1 MIVSAR
7 ITPLPRS
14 FCDPVPEIIVTDST
28 GRETMIFSYYP
39 DEISFTEV
47 EFVGLTLDEARKL
60 KFTKITEEKEEDS
73 KTSKREYRR

>member
-1 MIVSAR
+1 MDITGAATSAVVIVSAR

-47 EFVGLTLDEARKL
+47 EFVGLTLDEARRL
-60 KFTKITEEKEEDS
+60 KSAKDRVYLQS
-73 KTSKREYRR
+73 